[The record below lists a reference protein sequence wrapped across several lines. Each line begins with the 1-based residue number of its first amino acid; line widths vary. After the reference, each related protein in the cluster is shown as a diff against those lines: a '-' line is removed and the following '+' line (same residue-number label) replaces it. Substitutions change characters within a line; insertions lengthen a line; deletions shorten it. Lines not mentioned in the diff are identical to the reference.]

1 MAVTACGAIPPDAS
15 LIMDVLSAEASAG
28 GSAGSG
34 ASALPSCVVRL
45 LLPLSCDPCCSS
57 SADATTTAG
66 GAAEVEVELSLCGGY
81 CNLTGSVHGLVYA
94 AKREPFGRALAEL
107 KVGGRGAIWS
117 NR

>member
-1 MAVTACGAIPPDAS
+1 MTACGAIPPDAS

-28 GSAGSG
+28 GGTGSG
-34 ASALPSCVVRL
+34 TSALPSCVVRL
-45 LLPLSCDPCCSS
+45 LLPLSCDPCCCSN
-57 SADATTTAG
+57 SADAATTAG
-66 GAAEVEVELSLCGGY
+66 AAADVVVEVSLCGGY